1 MNLMNTLT
9 VLLIVII
16 FLLIAFIVVLL
27 NRIVF
32 YKKVLKARTEEV
44 AEITGRM
51 RTSVEVVECNLRDKD
66 ILLKKI
72 IKEKNALESA
82 NQELTLT
89 MESIKKDVSGHDAV
103 VAKDEK
109 EIPMMQ
115 KTVENHT
122 QQNLEEFQMNVIKL
136 ESIEKLFKD
145 KLINKD
151 EYDEKR
157 KKLLDKIG

>member
-1 MNLMNTLT
+1 MNTLT
-9 VLLIVII
+9 VLFLVII

-72 IKEKNALESA
+72 IKEKNILETT
-82 NQELTLT
+82 NQELINTL
-89 MESIKKDVSGHDAV
+89 ESIKKDISGKESATTKV
-103 VAKDEK
+103 EN
-109 EIPMMQ
+109 EIPLAQ
-115 KTVENHT
+115 KPVENPIQH
-122 QQNLEEFQMNVIKL
+122 NMEEFQMNVIKL
-136 ESIEKLFKD
+136 ESIEKLYKD
-145 KLINKD
+145 KLISQV
-151 EYDEKR
+151 EYEEKR
-157 KKLLDKIG
+157 KKLVDKIG